1 MASQLSND
9 HGKVFLKR
17 DHNHPPM
24 KQDELDRLILQ
35 LLQKNG
41 KLTNEEIGRMLQRSP
56 STIRDR
62 IKGMEED
69 RTILGY
75 SAIVDERRVGILAD
89 AYVSAEIDP
98 RKESSALTGLLE
110 LQNVSEILHVT
121 GDRRIMFRIKASDDK
136 ELLAV
141 LDKKIQPLG
150 FEKMEISYV
159 MDHLI
164 CYPGL

>member
-1 MASQLSND
+1 LRTDN
-9 HGKVFLKR
+9 GKVFLKR
-17 DHNHPPM
+17 GHNHPSM

-98 RKESSALTGLLE
+98 KKESSALTGLLE
-110 LQNVSEILHVT
+110 LQSVSEILHVT
-121 GDRRIMFRIKASDDK
+121 GDRRIMFRIKATDDK
-136 ELLAV
+136 ELLTV

-164 CYPGL
+164 SYPGL

>member
-1 MASQLSND
+1 
-9 HGKVFLKR
+9 
-17 DHNHPPM
+17 M

-75 SAIVDERRVGILAD
+75 SAIVDERRVGIMAD
-89 AYVSAEIDP
+89 AYIAAEIDP
-98 RKESSALTGLLE
+98 KKESMALTGLLE

-121 GDRRIMFRIKASDDK
+121 GDRRIMFRIKAADDK
-136 ELLAV
+136 ELLTL
-141 LDKKIQPLG
+141 LDKKIHPLG
-150 FEKMEISYV
+150 FEKMEISYI

>member
-1 MASQLSND
+1 
-9 HGKVFLKR
+9 
-17 DHNHPPM
+17 M

-89 AYVSAEIDP
+89 AYVSADIDP
-98 RKESSALTGLLE
+98 KKESAALTGLLE
-110 LQNVSEILHVT
+110 LQSVSEILHVT
-121 GDRRIMFRIKASDDK
+121 GDRRIMFRIKATDDR

-164 CYPGL
+164 SYPGL

>member
-1 MASQLSND
+1 M
-9 HGKVFLKR
+9 H
-17 DHNHPPM
+17 M

-75 SAIVDERRVGILAD
+75 SAIVDERRVGICAD
-89 AYVSAEIDP
+89 AYISAEIDP
-98 RKESSALTGLLE
+98 KKESMALTGLLE

-121 GDRRIMFRIKASDDK
+121 GERRIMFRIKATDDK
-136 ELLAV
+136 ELLTL
-141 LDKKIQPLG
+141 LDKRIHPLG
-150 FEKMEISYV
+150 FQKMEISYV
-159 MDHLI
+159 LDHLI

>member
-1 MASQLSND
+1 
-9 HGKVFLKR
+9 
-17 DHNHPPM
+17 M

-89 AYVSAEIDP
+89 AYISAEIDP
-98 RKESSALTGLLE
+98 KKESSALTGLLE
-110 LQNVSEILHVT
+110 LQSVSEILHVT
-121 GDRRIMFRIKASDDK
+121 GDRRIMFRIKAADDK
-136 ELLAV
+136 DLLMM

>member
-1 MASQLSND
+1 
-9 HGKVFLKR
+9 
-17 DHNHPPM
+17 M

-89 AYVSAEIDP
+89 AYISAEIDP
-98 RKESSALTGLLE
+98 KKESIRAHRAARA
-110 LQNVSEILHVT
+110 SERL
-121 GDRRIMFRIKASDDK
+121 GDTPCDR
-136 ELLAV
+136 
-141 LDKKIQPLG
+141 
-150 FEKMEISYV
+150 
-159 MDHLI
+159 
-164 CYPGL
+164 